1 VIEPRTNRL
10 TETLALKNLSK
21 SMTYQSKSRC
31 VIVRVIESLYHYDTN
46 WVRGMKSLLKVNQF
60 TVSLHVRI
68 QAYL

>member
-1 VIEPRTNRL
+1 
-10 TETLALKNLSK
+10 
-21 SMTYQSKSRC
+21 MTYQSKSRC